1 MFDHPTFSMWVYF
14 DLITIIV
21 FQVFATE
28 NYVIF
33 VIDQLELFPITGIMH
48 FADIRQ
54 PTYASH
60 RQKHHNES

>member
-1 MFDHPTFSMWVYF
+1 M
-14 DLITIIV
+14 

-28 NYVIF
+28 NNVIF